1 MINWQNILEKI
12 KNHSNKL
19 SQRYLTFLGKATIL
33 NTLILAKTNFLSNIF
48 PIPQNVPTKLHKY
61 IFSYIYQKKNVE
73 PISRKTLFLK
83 KEQGG
88 LSIKE
93 PEADNLAMILKHLLN
108 LKQEEQP
115 PWMYLAT
122 HWLGKDIYDYSK
134 EFHYLRNNNIAKTTN
149 KEAPFYY
156 KDLVQY
162 IKYQNTNKYNTL
174 STKIQI

>member
-48 PIPQNVPTKLHKY
+48 SIPQNVPTKLHKY
-61 IFSYIYQKKNVE
+61 TFSYIWQKKNVE

-88 LSIKE
+88 LNIKE
-93 PEADNLAMILKHLLN
+93 PEADNLTTSLKH
-108 LKQEEQP
+108 
-115 PWMYLAT
+115 
-122 HWLGKDIYDYSK
+122 SK
-134 EFHYLRNNNIAKTTN
+134 SKTTRKTTTMDVFSN
-149 KEAPFYY
+149 P
-156 KDLVQY
+156 LVR
-162 IKYQNTNKYNTL
+162 KRHL
-174 STKIQI
+174 